1 MKVLF
6 SWHAAVE
13 PEYRKLFQE
22 LAQVGMELLAFL
34 PTAWTEGG
42 RLQKPP
48 RRTNDSYRI
57 VLSPVAF
64 RDKVK
69 RFFYLNII
77 PIIQTIKHFRPDIV
91 HIFEEPYS
99 LACAELI
106 GLTRMFH
113 PSAKVVI
120 QSFEN
125 LPPIHRPPFLII
137 ERFVLKGADAL
148 LTIPS
153 EGEALW
159 RNRDFRG
166 PIYQIPVGLDENL
179 FRKTDAHLASL
190 PIINERERPLRIAY
204 AGRLV
209 REKGV
214 SLLLQALYFLVKE
227 GINVELVIVGDG
239 PERNALELQRD
250 KLGVTN
256 HVFFIDSLQSHDLP
270 LLYSNVDILVLPS
283 LTTETWKEQFGRVL
297 VEAMACEVAVVGSS
311 SGEIPYIVGDAGIVF
326 PEGDISALS
335 RVLKELVLDPG
346 LREKLGKAGRA
357 RVLKHFTWRSVAE
370 RLCSIYAEVRN

>member
-6 SWHAAVE
+6 AWHAAVE

-22 LAQVGMELLAFL
+22 LAQVGMELVAFL

-99 LACAELI
+99 LACAELV

-166 PIYQIPVGLDENL
+166 PIYHIPVGLDENL
-179 FRKTDAHLASL
+179 FRKTDAHLSSL

-239 PERNALELQRD
+239 PERNVLKLQRD

-256 HVFFIDSLQSHDLP
+256 YVVFIDSLQSHDLP

-311 SGEIPYIVGDAGIVF
+311 SGEIPDIVGDAGIVF

-370 RLCSIYAEVRN
+370 RLCRIYAEVRN